1 MAGFWELL
9 QQLRNLFGRR
19 EMQDE
24 DRLRTDSIRTGAA
37 VQQEKE
43 SLSEDDFIQ
52 QLKGEIT
59 LDHSKSIENTR
70 AFELINKTNQFNLNG
85 RRMTEAEWIK
95 LIQSPEDFLVTV
107 SYRDK
112 FGPLGRIAV
121 LTGKRKGSALHIQ
134 TWVMSCRAFSRRIE
148 HQVLAQLISEW
159 SPKHI
164 ELDFLPTERNTPT
177 QDFLKSIV
185 ESLSRAGTI
194 VLSPE
199 EFKKRCPP
207 LFHEVKET
215 GIEHEASAV
224 KSVSPDVNKQ

>member
-1 MAGFWELL
+1 
-9 QQLRNLFGRR
+9 
-19 EMQDE
+19 MQDE

-37 VQQEKE
+37 AQQEKE

-59 LDHSKSIENTR
+59 LDHSKSVENTR

-95 LIQSPEDFLVTV
+95 RIQSPEDFLVTV

-121 LTGKRKGSALHIQ
+121 LTGKGRAPTLHIQ

-159 SPKHI
+159 SPERI

-177 QDFLKSIV
+177 QDF
-185 ESLSRAGTI
+185 
-194 VLSPE
+194 
-199 EFKKRCPP
+199 
-207 LFHEVKET
+207 
-215 GIEHEASAV
+215 
-224 KSVSPDVNKQ
+224 